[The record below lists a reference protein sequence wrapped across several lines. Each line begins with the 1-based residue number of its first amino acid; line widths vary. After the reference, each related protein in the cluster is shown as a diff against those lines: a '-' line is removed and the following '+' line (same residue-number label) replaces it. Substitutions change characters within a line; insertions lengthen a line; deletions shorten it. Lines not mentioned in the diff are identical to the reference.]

1 MLDNFEQVM
10 PAADDVAELLR
21 LCPRL
26 RVIVTSRESL
36 RVRGEQLVPVAP
48 LSFPDDLRD
57 RQSAAD
63 LSTFEAV
70 QLFLERAS
78 ESRPDFSLT
87 DDNAPVVADI
97 CAHLD
102 GLPLAIE
109 LAAARLRLF
118 SIEELRDRLGSSL
131 DVLRGGARDLP
142 ARQRTLRDTIEWSYD
157 LLQPHERDVFQVLSA
172 FSSARVDAVV
182 EVASEID
189 WITDVD
195 VEDVLSSLVDK
206 SLVRGASSGRG
217 PRLSMLDTIRAYGA
231 EQLDRDPE
239 RAEAVRAAHAA
250 YFSAF
255 AGSRVPALAGPTRD
269 AVFDELAAELGN
281 LLLAWRYFVDSVR
294 SEPTERSP

>member
-1 MLDNFEQVM
+1 M

-36 RVRGEQLVPVAP
+36 RVRGEQLVDVAP
-48 LSFPDDLRD
+48 LSFPDDRRD

-78 ESRPDFSLT
+78 EARPDFSLT

-142 ARQRTLRDTIEWSYD
+142 RASERCATRSNGATTFFDD
-157 LLQPHERDVFQVLSA
+157 DERDVFQVLSV
-172 FSSARVDAVV
+172 FSSAQIDAVE
-182 EVASEID
+182 EVASRDRLARRRRRRGRARVARRQEPCP
-189 WITDVD
+189 WRVERTRTAAVD
-195 VEDVLSSLVDK
+195 A
-206 SLVRGASSGRG
+206 GH
-217 PRLSMLDTIRAYGA
+217 
-231 EQLDRDPE
+231 DP
-239 RAEAVRAAHAA
+239 
-250 YFSAF
+250 
-255 AGSRVPALAGPTRD
+255 
-269 AVFDELAAELGN
+269 
-281 LLLAWRYFVDSVR
+281 
-294 SEPTERSP
+294 